1 MGTTTEAGSVSA
13 LAGRLRE
20 QEDHQRALAAQRVQ
34 DRAPERAP
42 ARDLLG
48 RGEMAE
54 VNDPDRVARRLD
66 RVSRYLTGDDPDS
79 VPAGAPA
86 ATLVADAATRLA
98 LPQAPDVLLE
108 KIVNQPDFL
117 AVRYLEGGF
126 VAQRT
131 VGRVVVREPGGGAA
145 GFGTGFLVSAHLLL
159 TNHHVLPSADVAA
172 ASTLELDFQR
182 ALDGSAAR
190 VVELRLDPA
199 TFFVADQDLDFA
211 LVEVAGAPAA
221 TAPFGWCRLTAAQ
234 GTVVIGENV
243 SIVQHPR
250 GREKEVVLRENTLV
264 DIPEQVL
271 HYVTDTEPGSSGS
284 PVFNDQ
290 WEVVALHHASVP
302 DPAGLAGPVQVGTQ
316 LGTAGG
322 GVLNEG
328 IRISRILGHL
338 ATAALD
344 ETGRARV
351 AALGTAPSPH
361 GGVETDRPVRDR
373 VPAPGTAPAPGTVSV
388 DLPLRV
394 TLSVA
399 WDGPAPARP
408 AVPALSD
415 QSDQSDRSAQAVPS
429 AAGPAAPSPVAPA
442 APALPA
448 VPAAPALPPDPPAPV
463 VAAAVPEALAI
474 DPDYASRRGY
484 DPDFLGV
491 PLALPGVGSNA
502 AVASAELR
510 YHHFSVVMQRER
522 RLALFTAVNID
533 GSRTDAP
540 LRGDDRWI
548 LDPRLPREEQTGAA
562 VYEDNALD
570 RGHLVRRLDPAWGP
584 LARPANDDTF
594 HYTNSAP
601 QHHSFNAGSTLWL
614 GLEEYVLGTA
624 RADRLRVSVVSG
636 PVLAPDDPPYRGVL
650 LPRQFF
656 KVVAVV
662 DEQGALAVTGYVLGQ
677 HAFLPGV
684 LTEAAFG
691 AYRTFQVPVALV
703 AALTGLD
710 LSAYVANDPL
720 GAREAMVAA
729 HVLRSYADVVLRP

>member
-1 MGTTTEAGSVSA
+1 M
-13 LAGRLRE
+13 
-20 QEDHQRALAAQRVQ
+20 
-34 DRAPERAP
+34 
-42 ARDLLG
+42 
-48 RGEMAE
+48 
-54 VNDPDRVARRLD
+54 
-66 RVSRYLTGDDPDS
+66 
-79 VPAGAPA
+79 
-86 ATLVADAATRLA
+86 
-98 LPQAPDVLLE
+98 
-108 KIVNQPDFL
+108 
-117 AVRYLEGGF
+117 
-126 VAQRT
+126 
-131 VGRVVVREPGGGAA
+131 A

-159 TNHHVLPSADVAA
+159 TNHHVLPSAEVAA
-172 ASTLELDFQR
+172 TSTLELDFQR

-211 LVEVAGAPAA
+211 LVEVAGAPS
-221 TAPFGWCRLTAAQ
+221 TTGPFGWCRLTAAQ

-302 DPAGLAGPVQVGTQ
+302 DPAGLARAAQPSQPGQPTQ
-316 LGTAGG
+316 PGQPGADGG

-338 ATAALD
+338 ETVALD
-344 ETGRARV
+344 EAGRARV

-361 GGVETDRPVRDR
+361 GGTETAR
-373 VPAPGTAPAPGTVSV
+373 PAPGGSLPDPAASDPAAPSPAVPGAAPGTVAV

-399 WDGPAPARP
+399 WDGVPAAAPADRSVADLPASSVPPVPAAPPAPVPPARP
-408 AVPALSD
+408 AS
-415 QSDQSDRSAQAVPS
+415 SA
-429 AAGPAAPSPVAPA
+429 PVAPA
-442 APALPA
+442 AAGR
-448 VPAAPALPPDPPAPV
+448 
-463 VAAAVPEALAI
+463 VPEALAI
-474 DPDYASRRGY
+474 DPDYASRGGY

-491 PLALPGVGSNA
+491 ALPLPGVGSNA

-540 LRGDDRWI
+540 LRSDDRWI

-601 QHHSFNAGSTLWL
+601 QHHAFNAGSTLWL

-710 LSAYVANDPL
+710 LSAYVHADPL
-720 GAREAMVAA
+720 GTREATVAA

>member
-20 QEDHQRALAAQRVQ
+20 QEDHQRALAARRVQ
-34 DRAPERAP
+34 DRAPERVP

-131 VGRVVVREPGGGAA
+131 VGRVVVREPGGGVA

-211 LVEVAGAPAA
+211 LVEVAGTPAA

-302 DPAGLAGPVQVGTQ
+302 DPAALAGPAQP
-316 LGTAGG
+316 GTAGG

-338 ATAALD
+338 ATAPLD
-344 ETGRARV
+344 ETGRTRV

-361 GGVETDRPVRDR
+361 GGVETAGPEARGPGAGARAAQDEPLPGP
-373 VPAPGTAPAPGTVSV
+373 PAAASPGHGAVAVELPLRLTLSVVWDGPRAPAPVVATDRPTV
-388 DLPLRV
+388 
-394 TLSVA
+394 T
-399 WDGPAPARP
+399 DG
-408 AVPALSD
+408 
-415 QSDQSDRSAQAVPS
+415 
-429 AAGPAAPSPVAPA
+429 AAAPA
-442 APALPA
+442 APAPPTPAAPPA
-448 VPAAPALPPDPPAPV
+448 VPGS
-463 VAAAVPEALAI
+463 VPEALAI
-474 DPDYASRRGY
+474 DPDYASRGGY
-484 DPDFLGV
+484 DPGFLGV
-491 PLALPGVGSNA
+491 PLPLPGVGSNA

-548 LDPRLPREEQTGAA
+548 LDPRLLREEQTGAA

-601 QHHSFNAGSTLWL
+601 QHHAFNAGSTLWL

-710 LSAYVANDPL
+710 LSGYVTADPL
-720 GAREAMVAA
+720 GAREATVAA